1 MAYLFFYFLSGKEIL
16 RNQPTVQDQR
26 HDERFKSSWHRA
38 GDIRRRLII
47 IITWFNNGCF
57 SLPYYV
63 CRCPRNVGWKS
74 LKVLPPPPASFDK
87 CQGKEIPAT
96 RNYLKVS
103 CQVRVPYIRQN
114 KNREE
119 LVLVGE
125 TREDKCMLIG
135 YSSGWCAKY
144 EWRKTR

>member
-1 MAYLFFYFLSGKEIL
+1 MAAFLFHIMYVGVREMLGENPWK
-16 RNQPTVQDQR
+16 
-26 HDERFKSSWHRA
+26 
-38 GDIRRRLII
+38 
-47 IITWFNNGCF
+47 FN
-57 SLPYYV
+57 
-63 CRCPRNVGWKS
+63 
-74 LKVLPPPPASFDK
+74 PPFDK